1 MYLPSKFCLTI
12 SAHNKQY
19 LRNYAN
25 TTITIADTSSL
36 LFSTFVLNYPIIPSL
51 KPNIL
56 KIKDDQHKLHR
67 HTNINSA

>member
-19 LRNYAN
+19 LKNYAN

-56 KIKDDQHKLHR
+56 KI
-67 HTNINSA
+67 